1 MARPAKKAMS
11 AAELK
16 CHCGRADKAW
26 ATKSAT
32 KWLYDEAYQFAIPF
46 RRPAKWNQGSR
57 VDNLFDE
64 TAIASTFHGA
74 GTLKE
79 DLFPSGQPFFK
90 LETSAIGKA
99 AARANGLD
107 PVDVDRNL
115 GNITD
120 QVIPFFQTGEF
131 DQSTTEMCI
140 DLYAGTGILIPMR
153 GDDANPVRYVTPPMD
168 ECALEPGA
176 FGDTVFLSW
185 RTKLTRRAIKAQWP
199 KGVYSKDFED
209 QLAGDGADRE
219 VDICQDFWQDG
230 KVWRFAAYLKEG
242 AADNDNLPIVTESYR
257 TKPFAAPRYHRVPG
271 ETEGRGPILLAM
283 PAIKTVNKAQELTL
297 KSSAIQMLGIWA
309 YRPGGTF
316 NPDTARIAPGAWW
329 AMSSTGGVM
338 GPDVTRMDTGTGN
351 VQIGQLISQDLRQR
365 IQVILNDD
373 RLPDKSGSTPIS
385 ASEVVARMARVKAN
399 YIGAF
404 GRLINEIIPVI
415 VPRVMEILY
424 DAMLLQTDLKPDQL
438 FVQIKVTSPMA
449 AAMRINHLQPL
460 MQILQLIEAL
470 QMDPNRFFKI
480 DDLIDQ
486 IIADLN
492 IEAKFR
498 RNKAE
503 RAQVDKA
510 NADAKAQQAVT
521 DALTKKPEIVANALQ
536 QQAA

>member
-1 MARPAKKAMS
+1 MARPARKTMS
-11 AAELK
+11 PAELK
-16 CHCGRADKAW
+16 SHCGRADKAW
-26 ATKSAT
+26 ADKSAS
-32 KWLYDEAYQFAIPF
+32 KWLYDEAYQWAIPY
-46 RRPAKWNQGSR
+46 RRPAKYNQGSR
-57 VDNLFDE
+57 VDNIFDK

-90 LETSAIGKA
+90 LETTAVGKA
-99 AARANGLD
+99 GVKARGID
-107 PVDVDRNL
+107 PVVFNRVL
-115 GNITD
+115 GNIAD

-131 DQSTTEMCI
+131 DQATTEMCI
-140 DLYAGTGILIPMR
+140 DLYAGTAILIPMR
-153 GDDANPVRYVTPPMD
+153 GDDDNPVRFVTPPAD
-168 ECALEPGA
+168 ECALGLGA
-176 FGDTVFLSW
+176 FSDTVFLTW

-199 KGVYSKDFED
+199 KGVYSREFEE

-219 VDICQDFWQDG
+219 IDICQDFWQDG
-230 KVWRFAAYLKEG
+230 KVWRFAAYLRDG
-242 AADNDNLPIVTESYR
+242 GADNDNVPIVTESYR

-271 ETEGRGPILLAM
+271 ETYGRGPILLAM

-297 KSSAIQMLGIWA
+297 KSAAIQMLGIWG

-338 GPDVTRMDTGTGN
+338 GPDVQRMDTGTGN

-385 ASEVVARMARVKAN
+385 ASEVVARMAKVKAN

-424 DAMLLQTDLKPDQL
+424 DAHLLDTDLRPNQL
-438 FVQIKVTSPMA
+438 FVQTKATSPMA
-449 AAMRINHLQPL
+449 EAMKINHLQPL

-498 RNKAE
+498 RTAAE
-503 RAQVDKA
+503 RADVDKA
-510 NADAKAQQAVT
+510 NAQAKAQQAVQE
-521 DALTKKPEIVANALQ
+521 ALTKKPEIVADALQ